1 MVVVVAVVLVVVGGG
16 VVTAVVELEVDVLVL
31 SVTLTVGPSQTPH
44 EIRQF
49 ANM

>member
-1 MVVVVAVVLVVVGGG
+1 MVVVVTVVLVVVGCDVVSAG
-16 VVTAVVELEVDVLVL
+16 VEVDVLVL
-31 SVTLTVGPSQTPH
+31 SVRLTVGPSQTPH